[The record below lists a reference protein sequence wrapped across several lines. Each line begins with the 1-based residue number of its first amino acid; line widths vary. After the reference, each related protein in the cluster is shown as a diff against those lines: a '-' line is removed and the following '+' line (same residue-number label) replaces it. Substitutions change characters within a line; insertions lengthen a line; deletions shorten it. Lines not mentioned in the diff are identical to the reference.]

1 MQKSPFTKILSFV
14 VKAQHGLSVTHS
26 TKHRNG
32 LKHSWKIQL
41 RFFVDTLKS
50 SKPDQ
55 KPTIFPTQPSQ
66 NTRTEAFLLTFF
78 CAETM
83 EAMQYVI
90 PLRTKTVWKSRL
102 WLCLKHQTSLMF
114 VPSTSKSKSS
124 YKGMVC
130 KRAVKEIK
138 PVGWWG
144 FLWWNV
150 LLSRLGHV
158 AEHLLKKKLHLKRQ
172 QDVSHFNFFKK
183 KLENM
188 CLDCFVFMCVGFQ
201 IRFFWTVVS
210 KNVFHIFRNKLMT
223 TTRTS

>member
-1 MQKSPFTKILSFV
+1 MKQPIKFVVELRLFSQNSHNLPPNHFCTRSPLIRPPDNTSDKFHSHTWRGQLPVFIYRLISVTITEDDMQKSPFTKILSFV

-124 YKGMVC
+124 YKRDGLQ
-130 KRAVKEIK
+130 ESSE
-138 PVGWWG
+138 G
-144 FLWWNV
+144 N
-150 LLSRLGHV
+150 
-158 AEHLLKKKLHLKRQ
+158 
-172 QDVSHFNFFKK
+172 
-183 KLENM
+183 
-188 CLDCFVFMCVGFQ
+188 
-201 IRFFWTVVS
+201 
-210 KNVFHIFRNKLMT
+210 
-223 TTRTS
+223 